1 MTTNLRDRVYDA
13 LTSDPTLIALGLT
26 TDTLYPAGTDTIQ
39 AETFAVMR
47 WGVTEVGPGND
58 SDARVENMNLW
69 AYNRAGNYTPIT
81 GILRAARSVLLGLAG
96 TPINPGW
103 IIGLNWNGDSTD
115 LFDDGYKAWTRNSAY
130 RIAATGGW

>member
-47 WGVTEVGPGND
+47 WGVTEVGPGLQPGWQLHSHHRDTPGGAQRPAGTGRD
-58 SDARVENMNLW
+58 SDQSGLDHW
-69 AYNRAGNYTPIT
+69 AELERRQHG
-81 GILRAARSVLLGLAG
+81 SV
-96 TPINPGW
+96 
-103 IIGLNWNGDSTD
+103 
-115 LFDDGYKAWTRNSAY
+115 R
-130 RIAATGGW
+130 